1 MTKDI
6 SAQQYYDSATKSIED
21 GDLLTAIVEASQAIT
36 ADPRYDE
43 AYMLRAT
50 ILANMMQY
58 ADAISDIDMAI
69 SINPD
74 VADYYMKRGEL
85 RLKQNDHAGAM
96 EDLKMA
102 ANLSPEFLE
111 HLNGLFKSQGEQTE
125 NIKPFKI
132 GRNIKNSKQ

>member
-1 MTKDI
+1 MTKDT
-6 SAQQYYDSATKSIED
+6 SAHQHYDSATKSIEG

-58 ADAISDIDMAI
+58 AEAISDLDIAI

-74 VADYYMKRGEL
+74 AANYYMTRGGL
-85 RLKQNDHAGAM
+85 RLKLNDHAGAM

-102 ANLSPEFLE
+102 ANLSPELLE
-111 HLNGLFKSQGEQTE
+111 HLNGLFKSQGAQTE

-132 GRNIKNSKQ
+132 GRNVKNSK